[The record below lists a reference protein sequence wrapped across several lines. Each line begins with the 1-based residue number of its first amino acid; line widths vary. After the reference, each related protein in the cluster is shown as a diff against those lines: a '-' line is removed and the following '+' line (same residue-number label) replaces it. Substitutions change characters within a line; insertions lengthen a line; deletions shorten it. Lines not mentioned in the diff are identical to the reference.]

1 MDDNFSSSN
10 PYSNPG
16 PDAEDLLW
24 MREKIK
30 RKVNPPAIFLIVADG
45 LRLAASVFGVVH
57 ASVAVPQIDPNV
69 PPWVRKIKEGS
80 TGPVTAAIQ
89 GIFAFVNIV
98 IIFSAAQMMQ
108 MRSWGLALTASTLA
122 MVNFG
127 SCCCLIGLPAGIW
140 SIVVCV
146 NHEVREAFEA
156 SARM

>member
-1 MDDNFSSSN
+1 MDDNFNSSN

-24 MREKIK
+24 MREEIK
-30 RKVNPPAIFLIVADG
+30 RKVNPPAIFLIVVGG
-45 LRLAASVFGVVH
+45 LGLAASVFGVVH
-57 ASVAVPQIDPNV
+57 ASVAVPQIDPNA
-69 PPWVRKIKEGS
+69 PPWVRQMQEGS
-80 TGPVTAAIQ
+80 TGPAAAAIQ
-89 GIFAFVNIV
+89 GIFGFANIV
-98 IIFSAAQMMQ
+98 IIFGAAQMMR
-108 MRSWGLALTASTLA
+108 MRSWGLALTASILA

-127 SCCCLIGLPAGIW
+127 SCCCLIGLHAGIW